1 MIRLRRILSAVAAGL
16 RLFGFA
22 FLLPVP
28 VAILFEE
35 HDVPLIAGLRVPAT
49 VAAFL
54 SSFLATVLVWAPL
67 RLATRAAQDED
78 LTDREGTLAVGIGWL
93 AATVLAMLPFLLS
106 RASSNGVDAFVD
118 AMSGLTGTAT
128 TTLRGYQSL
137 PASLVFWRALL
148 PWVGGL
154 AIIVLMVAL
163 LSRLTHG
170 GMPAVQGTGISG
182 GARLKPK
189 LAEAARSLWMLYLSA
204 TLAIALVLG
213 AVFALRLHMT
223 WGTAA
228 FQGLVQ
234 GMGAFS
240 TGGISDPA
248 GPWPGAGDA
257 VVDLVLVL
265 AMLLGGTNFALTFAV
280 LRRGDLRALGRNP
293 EWRLYVG
300 AFLGAV
306 VLVTLL
312 LVRAGHGVASALHEG
327 AYATASLYTGTG
339 TWATDFAAWPA
350 AVLLVLMLTMLAGGS
365 TGSSAG
371 GIKSLRLLVLGK
383 LVLREL
389 RKILHP
395 RAVVPVRVGQTV
407 LREEAVTAV
416 MAFFFT
422 YLALWTAGTIALL
435 ALSPSLEATDS
446 AAAAASALGNVGA
459 GFGHLGPTHGIASL
473 GPAAKLVLCALMWL
487 GRLEI
492 FSALI
497 VFNPLSWRT

>member
-1 MIRLRRILSAVAAGL
+1 MIRLRRILSAVAAAL

-22 FLLPVP
+22 FLIPVP
-28 VAILFEE
+28 IALLYEPRT
-35 HDVPLIAGLRVPAT
+35 VPFVAGLQVPAT

-54 SSFLATVLVWAPL
+54 SSFLAALAVWGPL

-93 AATVLAMLPFLLS
+93 AATVLAMLPFLFS
-106 RASSNGVDAFVD
+106 RTTAAIDAFFES
-118 AMSGLTGTAT
+118 MSGLTGTSS
-128 TTLRGYQSL
+128 TTLSGYATL
-137 PASLVFWRALL
+137 PASIVFWRALL
-148 PWVGGL
+148 AWIGGL

-170 GMPAVQGTGISG
+170 GMPTVQGTGLSG

-189 LAEAARSLWMLYLSA
+189 LAEAARSLWTLYLLVTA
-204 TLAIALVLG
+204 GIALILALVFHFRLG
-213 AVFALRLHMT
+213 MGF
-223 WGTAA
+223 GAA
-228 FQGLVQ
+228 GFQGLVQ
-234 GMGAFS
+234 GMGAYA

-248 GPWPGAGDA
+248 GPWPGTGDA
-257 VVDLVLVL
+257 VVDLILVA

-280 LRRGDLRALGRNP
+280 LRRGDLRTMGRNP
-293 EWRLYVG
+293 EWRLY
-300 AFLGAV
+300 AATFLGLA
-306 VLVTLL
+306 VLVTVL
-312 LVRAGHGVASALHEG
+312 LVRAGHGVLEALHQG

-339 TWATDFAAWPA
+339 TWAVDYAAWPA
-350 AVLLVLMLTMLAGGS
+350 AVLLVLLLAMLAGGS

-371 GIKSLRLLVLGK
+371 GIKALRFLVLGK
-383 LVLREL
+383 LVLREI

-395 RAVVPVRVGQTV
+395 RAVVPVRVGTTV
-407 LREEAVTAV
+407 LKEEAVAAV

-435 ALSPSLEATDS
+435 ALQPALDATDS

-459 GFGHLGPTHGIASL
+459 GIGHLGPTHGVSVL

-492 FSALI
+492 FTAL
-497 VFNPLSWRT
+497 VLVYPLSWRT